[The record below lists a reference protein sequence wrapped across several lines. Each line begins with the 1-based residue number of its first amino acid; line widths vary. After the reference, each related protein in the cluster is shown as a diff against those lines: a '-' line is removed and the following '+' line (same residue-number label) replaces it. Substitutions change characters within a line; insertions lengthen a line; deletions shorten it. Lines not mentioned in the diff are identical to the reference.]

1 MSLAQSFRHT
11 TTAELHK
18 RPLLGFALPI
28 WSTHFAVVN
37 WIRHNRLDTEFTHAC
52 ARVWAG
58 YGTIESLIAFG
69 QSPIS
74 STVEWFVVT
83 NCPLLTHYPL
93 THWIRF
99 DTIGPIGV
107 VASAKRS

>member
-1 MSLAQSFRHT
+1 
-11 TTAELHK
+11 
-18 RPLLGFALPI
+18 
-28 WSTHFAVVN
+28 VVN
-37 WIRHNRLDTEFTHAC
+37 WILDNRLGARFTRAH

-74 STVEWFVVT
+74 PIVEWFVVT
-83 NCPLLTHYPL
+83 NCPLLTHCPL

-99 DTIGPIGV
+99 DSISPIGV
-107 VASAKRS
+107 GAKSKRS